1 MRLSGAHVMVLP
13 SSLHRRRQSYR
24 EAWINHAS
32 EGYACGRYFQS
43 NDGLL
48 GGESEGGSWTPRA
61 IPRMTVVVKALPG
74 AVMSVLLIGPM
85 SRCANCRRI
94 PSEGRRWPHVAGGDW
109 FCSLDCL
116 YGLHPEL
123 EEGDQ

>member
-1 MRLSGAHVMVLP
+1 VRGPAVGISNPTTGCSAGRAKADLDAAGDP
-13 SSLHRRRQSYR
+13 T
-24 EAWINHAS
+24 ND
-32 EGYACGRYFQS
+32 CGR
-43 NDGLL
+43 
-48 GGESEGGSWTPRA
+48 ES
-61 IPRMTVVVKALPG
+61 LPG